1 MRMIKTYEG
10 MTMNCD
16 VIATIQSVFMN
27 ITTGSISE
35 MVDDGFDP
43 DNLEFAVTAF
53 TTFGD
58 EIVLAVYATEEERDY
73 ARYKLENWLVYD
85 VGSYYTMT
93 ERKLRRFFTMK
104 KMIVTEYSRPIMLNK
119 VKEFVQRTMYLAE
132 NKVIPY
138 AVFALLD
145 SGEMV
150 NIGNFNDADTAE
162 IIRIILDI
170 FAEDKKAVFDVNLEV
185 FGIRNFL
192 EMLRYVSADS
202 DSVYRIMINELK
214 QQLKSGELDV
224 NFS

>member
-1 MRMIKTYEG
+1 ME
-10 MTMNCD
+10 
-16 VIATIQSVFMN
+16 
-27 ITTGSISE
+27 
-35 MVDDGFDP
+35 
-43 DNLEFAVTAF
+43 
-53 TTFGD
+53 
-58 EIVLAVYATEEERDY
+58 
-73 ARYKLENWLVYD
+73 
-85 VGSYYTMT
+85 
-93 ERKLRRFFTMK
+93 

-132 NKVIPY
+132 DKVIPY

-150 NIGNFNDADTAE
+150 NIGNFDDADTAE

-202 DSVYRIMINELK
+202 ETFYHTLVSDLK
-214 QQLKSGELDV
+214 RQLKSGELDV
-224 NFS
+224 SFS

>member
-1 MRMIKTYEG
+1 ME
-10 MTMNCD
+10 
-16 VIATIQSVFMN
+16 
-27 ITTGSISE
+27 
-35 MVDDGFDP
+35 
-43 DNLEFAVTAF
+43 
-53 TTFGD
+53 
-58 EIVLAVYATEEERDY
+58 
-73 ARYKLENWLVYD
+73 
-85 VGSYYTMT
+85 
-93 ERKLRRFFTMK
+93 
-104 KMIVTEYSRPIMLNK
+104 KMIVTEYSRPIMLNN
-119 VKEFVQRTMYLAE
+119 VKECVQRTMYLAE

-202 DSVYRIMINELK
+202 EALYHTLVSDLK
-214 QQLKSGELDV
+214 RQLKSGELDV
-224 NFS
+224 SFT

>member
-1 MRMIKTYEG
+1 ME
-10 MTMNCD
+10 
-16 VIATIQSVFMN
+16 
-27 ITTGSISE
+27 
-35 MVDDGFDP
+35 
-43 DNLEFAVTAF
+43 
-53 TTFGD
+53 
-58 EIVLAVYATEEERDY
+58 
-73 ARYKLENWLVYD
+73 
-85 VGSYYTMT
+85 
-93 ERKLRRFFTMK
+93 

-150 NIGNFNDADTAE
+150 NIDNFNDADTAE

-202 DSVYRIMINELK
+202 ETFYHTLVSDLK
-214 QQLKSGELDV
+214 RQLKSGELDV
-224 NFS
+224 SFS